1 MGLLETQARHT
12 LLTAEYDQFHLY
24 LRGLTSDPRIVSV
37 VLLDD
42 QDKVVASTA
51 PAEIGTHKQLVD
63 SGDRLWVRRPLRNAA
78 GLLGTL
84 AIEFSSAPIEES
96 YRNALTEGVIIGLA
110 GLMGIALISVSFGF
124 FLTRR
129 LDRVALAAG
138 QLAQGA
144 RGVSTG
150 VRGAD
155 EIGRLGEAFDNLP
168 HEMLTPLT
176 GIIGYGEL
184 LKDGP
189 DATKPEEIRYMASR
203 IVECGQRLHH
213 LIQNF
218 LIFARIEASATDPT
232 MLAGLK
238 ASRTD
243 DAAAVVARAARRA
256 TETQGRSRDL
266 VIEGETG
273 DVAMPS
279 DYLVKIV
286 EELVDNACK
295 FSPRFT
301 PVSVQTAVGDRF
313 ELTVRDQGRGM
324 SAAEVARVEAYVQF
338 ERALYEQQGIG
349 LGLTI
354 ARRLAE
360 VHGGELKID
369 GETYHGTTV
378 RVSLPLVR
386 PGSPS

>member
-1 MGLLETQARHT
+1 
-12 LLTAEYDQFHLY
+12 
-24 LRGLTSDPRIVSV
+24 
-37 VLLDD
+37 
-42 QDKVVASTA
+42 
-51 PAEIGTHKQLVD
+51 
-63 SGDRLWVRRPLRNAA
+63 
-78 GLLGTL
+78 
-84 AIEFSSAPIEES
+84 
-96 YRNALTEGVIIGLA
+96 
-110 GLMGIALISVSFGF
+110 
-124 FLTRR
+124 
-129 LDRVALAAG
+129 
-138 QLAQGA
+138 
-144 RGVSTG
+144 
-150 VRGAD
+150 
-155 EIGRLGEAFDNLP
+155 
-168 HEMLTPLT
+168 
-176 GIIGYGEL
+176 L

-301 PVSVQTAVGDRF
+301 PVSVQTAG
-313 ELTVRDQGRGM
+313 
-324 SAAEVARVEAYVQF
+324 VEAYVQF